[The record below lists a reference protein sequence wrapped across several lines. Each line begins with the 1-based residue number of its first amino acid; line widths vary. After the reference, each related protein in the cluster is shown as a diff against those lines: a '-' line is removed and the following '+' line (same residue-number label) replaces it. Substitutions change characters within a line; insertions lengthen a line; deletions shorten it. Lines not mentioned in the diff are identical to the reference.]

1 MLFSAATGES
11 SPWNSPGSTLQDS
24 SRVRLECR
32 NGTWLLSPSR
42 PGAVKCPST
51 TPWLI
56 EVQAIQKYNCETGQ
70 GRAHVNSFLF
80 KKKKKKSPSPLNWS
94 AEQLTPRDK
103 FLEILGADQVKRLV
117 TYIPRD
123 RTHSRDTSKE
133 KSHCF
138 RCRPQPAGRTVPPRR
153 RNSKR

>member
-56 EVQAIQKYNCETGQ
+56 EVQAIQKYNCETGP
-70 GRAHVNSFLF
+70 GRAHVNSFLL
-80 KKKKKKSPSPLNWS
+80 KKKKKEVTLPS
-94 AEQLTPRDK
+94 E
-103 FLEILGADQVKRLV
+103 LV
-117 TYIPRD
+117 
-123 RTHSRDTSKE
+123 SRA
-133 KSHCF
+133 
-138 RCRPQPAGRTVPPRR
+138 AGP
-153 RNSKR
+153 KG